1 MLRLFCSCAWW
12 QAGMLPDPCG
22 VGRSSQK
29 DKFSKKVKQE
39 ELLASDRFLT
49 PHRWFPEELTVPV
62 GSLRVFEAAVLSGSM
77 LCSLLFYLISAKVSL
92 SCIIK
97 KIICLWNASVGVFL
111 SMTVLLTEAIM
122 LTFIK

>member
-1 MLRLFCSCAWW
+1 MPGGRQECCQIPVEL
-12 QAGMLPDPCG
+12 GG
-22 VGRSSQK
+22 VLKRINSL
-29 DKFSKKVKQE
+29 KKVKQE
-39 ELLASDRFLT
+39 ELLASDHFLT

-62 GSLRVFEAAVLSGSM
+62 GSLRVFEAALLSGSM

-97 KIICLWNASVGVFL
+97 EIICLWNASVGAFL
-111 SMTVLLTEAIM
+111 SITVLLMEAIM